1 MQTHLDRS
9 RALNSPSIISGF
21 LKNGGFGRAQN
32 TFTFCPNR
40 KLEVSYRRIR
50 PVIEWLSISIFL
62 NTSVEADFIGPGAIF
77 LNIAQS
83 VVVIAS
89 SVSYPNIGQSYS
101 PFRGRVL

>member
-1 MQTHLDRS
+1 MQDHFP
-9 RALNSPSIISGF
+9 AAFWHF
-21 LKNGGFGRAQN
+21 LC
-32 TFTFCPNR
+32 T
-40 KLEVSYRRIR
+40 KL
-50 PVIEWLSISIFL
+50 IEWLSISIFL